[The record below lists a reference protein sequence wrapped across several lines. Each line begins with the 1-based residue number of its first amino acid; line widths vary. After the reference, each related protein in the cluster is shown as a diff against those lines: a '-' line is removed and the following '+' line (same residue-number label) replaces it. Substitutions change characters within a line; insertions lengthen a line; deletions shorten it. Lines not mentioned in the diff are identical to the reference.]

1 MPNLAFLRRPPFCPN
16 PDCDSRTNPTPWR
29 FQRKGFYPRSQPPHR
44 IQRYRCSHCGRYFSS
59 QTFATTYWLKRPR
72 LLELVFHR
80 LVACSALRQIAREHQ
95 VSHSTIRTLSD
106 RLGRHCL
113 LFHERLRPKT
123 TPAEPLVLDGF
134 RTFEHSQYWPMDV
147 NLVVGPSLFVYGFND
162 VELRRSGTMR
172 PAQRAR
178 RAVLEKRYGRPDPD
192 ATRKRVEALL
202 RRVIPAQGEVVLRSD
217 EHPAYV
223 RAIARLRDRTI
234 LHERTS
240 SKAARTTRNPLF
252 AANLSD
258 LLIRHS
264 SANHKRETI
273 AFSKR
278 RQSALYRLAVWVV
291 WRNYMKGRSENRRLG
306 PPAMALGLIDEPLT
320 AREILQK
327 RLFPEQVLP
336 DRGWL
341 RECFFGRIPTRAIA
355 RCASHRAKYA
365 V

>member
-240 SKAARTTRNPLF
+240 SKAARTTHNPLF

>member
-291 WRNYMKGRSENRRLG
+291 WRNYMKGRSENRRIG
-306 PPAMALGLIDEPLT
+306 PPAMALGLIDEALT

>member
-1 MPNLAFLRRPPFCPN
+1 MSNLTFLRRPPFCPN
-16 PDCDSRTNPTPWR
+16 PDCDSRTDPTTWR

-44 IQRYRCSHCGRYFSS
+44 IQRYRCSQCGRYFSS

-80 LVACSALRQIAREHQ
+80 LVACSALRQIAREHR

-113 LFHERLRPKT
+113 LFHERLRPRT
-123 TPAEPLVLDGF
+123 TPTEPLVLDGF

-172 PAQRAR
+172 PAQRMR
-178 RAVLEKRYGRPDPD
+178 RAVLERRFGRPDPD

-202 RRVIPAQGEVVLRSD
+202 RRVIPSRAEVVLRSD

-252 AANLSD
+252 PVNLSD

-278 RQSALYRLAVWVV
+278 RQSALYRLAVWGV

-306 PPAMALGLIDEPLT
+306 TPAMALGLIGEALT
-320 AREILQK
+320 ARAILQE

-341 RECFFGRIPTRAIA
+341 WECYFGRIPTRAIA
-355 RCASHRAKYA
+355 RCVSHRAKYA

>member
-1 MPNLAFLRRPPFCPN
+1 MSNHAFLRPPPFCPN
-16 PDCDSRTNPTPWR
+16 PHCDSRTNPPTWR
-29 FQRKGFYPRSQPPHR
+29 FQRKGFYLRSHPPHR
-44 IQRYRCSHCGRYFSS
+44 IQRYRCSRCGRYFSS
-59 QTFATTYWLKRPR
+59 QTFATTYWLKRPE
-72 LLELVFHR
+72 LLEAVFHR

-123 TPAEPLVLDGF
+123 PPTEPLVLDGF
-134 RTFEHSQYWPMDV
+134 RSFEHSQYWPMDL

-172 PAQRAR
+172 PSQRAR
-178 RAVLEKRYGRPDPD
+178 RAVLEERHGRPEPN
-192 ATRKRVEALL
+192 ATRDRVEALL
-202 RRVIPAQGEVVLRSD
+202 RRVIPPKTKAVLRSD

-234 LHERTS
+234 VHERTS
-240 SKAARTTRNPLF
+240 SRAARTTRNPLF
-252 AANLSD
+252 AVNLAD

-278 RQSALYRLAVWVV
+278 RQSALYRMAVWVV

-306 PPAMALGLIDEPLT
+306 PPAVALGLIGKALK
-320 AREILQK
+320 AREILGQ
-327 RLFPEQVLP
+327 RLFPEREIS

-341 RECFFGRIPTRAIA
+341 WECYFGRIPTRAMPGC
-355 RCASHRAKYA
+355 RVRRVRYA
-365 V
+365 M

>member
-29 FQRKGFYPRSQPPHR
+29 FQRKGFYPRSQPPYR

-59 QTFATTYWLKRPR
+59 QTFATTYWLKRPS

-202 RRVIPAQGEVVLRSD
+202 RRVIPVQGEVVLRSD

-278 RQSALYRLAVWVV
+278 RQSALYRLAVWAV

-306 PPAMALGLIDEPLT
+306 PPAMALGLIDEALT

-327 RLFPEQVLP
+327 RLFPERVLP